1 MFCPECGTKNEDGA
15 LFCEECGTSLKEYME
30 SPPQQQQA
38 QWEIPPQQQQQ
49 AHWEIPP
56 QQGGGNIPRP
66 AAKPLSMLLIAVIL
80 EVIFAAGLILGI
92 YKVIDS
98 RVSPESVAMAYW
110 KAEMNH
116 DWGKA
121 YDCCDFPE
129 SDLLTKQMYVNVK
142 ANDDETVKYSSV
154 HISEVNPDVDLN
166 AQVGDKSAKE
176 YVIEYRTKGNSEKD
190 YSYLTLT
197 KTGKKHFLFWDEWRV
212 TSSDSWCKD
221 IQFQVPEGASVTL
234 NGVAVQG
241 KEETEDAWKY
251 ITIPYLFVGDYQM
264 EVSGDGFE
272 PYRKVINV
280 TSYGCEDAYVE
291 LRFSEETIKKL
302 AEQAAGDIKT
312 IMENAVAGNNFN
324 SVQELF
330 SKKALSDGDVQSQYE
345 ELLEI
350 RGNGSA
356 GDMVTLNLQ
365 NFVSTVDEEITPD
378 RIYMNVTAD
387 MEETYWGYWNDG
399 SIETNSGQ
407 LRMYVN
413 YVKEDGFWKLVDIPV
428 SYYDF

>member
-30 SPPQQQQA
+30 EPQQQHA
-38 QWEIPPQQQQQ
+38 QQGIPPR
-49 AHWEIPP
+49 
-56 QQGGGNIPRP
+56 QGMGSVPKP
-66 AAKPLSMLLIAVIL
+66 AVKPVPILLIAMVL

-98 RVSPESVAMAYW
+98 RVSPKSVAMAYW

-116 DWGKA
+116 DWGTA

-129 SDLLTKQMYVNVK
+129 SDLLTKQMYVNVR
-142 ANDDETVKYSSV
+142 ADDNESVKYSSV
-154 HISEVNPDVDLN
+154 HISEADSDLK
-166 AQVGDKSAKE
+166 AHIGDKSAKD
-176 YVIEYRTKGNSEKD
+176 YVVEYRTKGNSEND

-197 KTGKKHFLFWDEWRV
+197 KTGKKRFLFWNEWRV

-221 IQFQVPEGASVTL
+221 VQFRVPEGATVML
-234 NGVAVQG
+234 NGVAIQG
-241 KEETEDAWKY
+241 KEETEEAWKY
-251 ITIPYLFVGDYQM
+251 ITVPYLFVGDYQM
-264 EVSGDGFE
+264 EVTGDGFV
-272 PYRKVINV
+272 PYRKAINV
-280 TSYGCEDAYVE
+280 TSYGCDDSYVE
-291 LRFSEETIKKL
+291 LRFSEETVEKL
-302 AEQAAGDIKT
+302 AEQAAADIKT
-312 IMENAVAGNNFN
+312 IMENAVAGSHFN
-324 SVQELF
+324 SIQKLF
-330 SKKALSDGDVQSQYE
+330 SKQALSDGEVRSEYE

-365 NFVSTVDEEITPD
+365 NFVSTLDEEIMPD
-378 RIYMNVTAD
+378 CIWMYVTAD
-387 MEETYWGYWNDG
+387 MEETNWSYWDDG

-407 LRMYVN
+407 LRTYVN
-413 YVKEDGFWKLVDIPV
+413 YVKENGSWKLMNLPV